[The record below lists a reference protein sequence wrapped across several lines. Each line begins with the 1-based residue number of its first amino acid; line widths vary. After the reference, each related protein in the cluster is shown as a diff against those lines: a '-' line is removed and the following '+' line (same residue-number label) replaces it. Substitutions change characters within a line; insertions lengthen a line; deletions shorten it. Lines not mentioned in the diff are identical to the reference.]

1 MRGLP
6 FTREQLLSGAVVPGG
21 DNPFPKSGPSTRGQD
36 AALCRLLQCLLRPE
50 ALGRLLAEQ
59 HVDPNSL
66 LKCVES
72 WCEIRLAPPSEE
84 ELRQRKGV
92 LMVEEQ
98 ILALA
103 VE

>member
-6 FTREQLLSGAVVPGG
+6 FTREQLLSGVVVPGG

-50 ALGRLLAEQ
+50 ALGRLIAEQ
-59 HVDPNSL
+59 HNDPDSL

-72 WCEIRLAPPSEE
+72 RCEIRLAPPSQE
-84 ELRQRKGV
+84 ELCQQEGV
-92 LMVEEQ
+92 
-98 ILALA
+98 
-103 VE
+103 